1 MQDKK
6 LLITPQISMLNEIK
20 FVKPHIHRL
29 RPNLKKCSNAKK

>member
-20 FVKPHIHRL
+20 FVKPHKFVGGTPSLEQLNRG
-29 RPNLKKCSNAKK
+29 